1 MLLILLVILFRMTT
15 VLGVVRAVRSRWCV
29 AVWRWRSYDCC
40 GCWAREMLTQVKP
53 WMTYWHRSVR

>member
-1 MLLILLVILFRMTT
+1 MTT